1 MATRAPPAAPSR
13 APNIRPSAGATPS
26 VSKNPGVTMAPSI
39 CAGSPACVSV
49 KFAPKYADM
58 PSKDALWRRQSSKFG
73 YALTSLLYPCR
84 RVVGPQHH
92 QAIGRRVRERPQQDG
107 TDDGEDGRVRAD
119 SEREREHRGSGK
131 QRLLAEPADGVNEIA
146 LHENGAARARA
157 RPLRQLEE
165 RRRVQRIERHAPG
178 VGVGR
183 AVAHRRRVQVGE
195 MTRQLVDDVHREL
208 APFAVGALPDQSLPL
223 PQVAVTH
230 TAPRRG
236 PESARRTAAIPCA
249 APRAHRGLQA

>member
-1 MATRAPPAAPSR
+1 MATRAASR
-13 APNIRPSAGATPS
+13 APNVRPSAGATPS

-49 KFAPKYADM
+49 KFASKYARH
-58 PSKDALWRRQSSKFG
+58 ALEGR
-73 YALTSLLYPCR
+73 ALAAPVVEVRIRADVLVVSLPW
-84 RVVGPQHH
+84 VVGPQHH
-92 QAIGRRVRERPQQDG
+92 QAIGRRVRERLQQDG
-107 TDDGEDGRVRAD
+107 IDDGEDGRVRAD
-119 SEREREHRGSGK
+119 SERERKHRGSCK
-131 QRLLAEPADGVNEIA
+131 HRLLAEPADGVNEIA
-146 LHENGAARARA
+146 LQENGAAGARA

-195 MTRQLVDDVHREL
+195 MTRQLVDDVDREL

-223 PQVAVTH
+223 PQVEVTH

-236 PESARRTAAIPCA
+236 P
-249 APRAHRGLQA
+249 